1 MFGSIGQF
9 EWKVSSENNDIHRH
23 PERAHLPTT
32 MHRMSDVSQLVH
44 WLTQTGSGDRIA
56 LKLLYEATSA
66 KLFGVIL
73 RIVTNRSEA
82 EDVLQEVFIT
92 VWRKAAEYDVTRASP
107 MTWLATI
114 ARNRAIDR
122 LRSRAS
128 RPTSSLELAAEVV
141 DTAPAVDTLIDA
153 SNDARRVQAALAELE
168 PRHAAI
174 IRAAYFEGLSYDA
187 VAQREG
193 LPLGTVKSW
202 VRRGLLR
209 MRASMQ
215 P

>member
-1 MFGSIGQF
+1 MSDTTTL
-9 EWKVSSENNDIHRH
+9 SSEAAPI
-23 PERAHLPTT
+23 
-32 MHRMSDVSQLVH
+32 MHRMSDAQQLTH
-44 WLTQTGSGDRIA
+44 WLVQSGGGDRVS
-56 LKLLYEATSA
+56 LKSLYDATSA

-73 RIVTNRSEA
+73 RIVIDRSEA

-92 VWRKAAEYDVTRASP
+92 VWRKAAEYDASRASP

-128 RPTSSLELAAEVV
+128 RPTSTLELAAEVA
-141 DTAPAVDTLIDA
+141 DTAPAADALVDA
-153 SNDARRVQAALAELE
+153 SNNARRVHAALAELE

-174 IRAAYFEGLSYDA
+174 IRAAYFDGLSYDA

-209 MRASMQ
+209 MRGSMQ
-215 P
+215 A